1 LTNALY
7 LSEQGRILWGMEIS
21 WQLVID
27 CTDPRTMVEFWSQAM
42 RYIPEPPP
50 APHATWREHWQAM
63 GVPDDELGPGVGDLP
78 ESLVDPQGNG
88 PRWWFQQVPEAKSIK
103 NRLHV
108 DLLVG
113 GGRSVEFETRKE
125 RVTHEAQRLADLGA
139 TIREVMDLPEMDHFA
154 VCMADP
160 EGNEFDV
167 V

>member
-1 LTNALY
+1 MSARK
-7 LSEQGRILWGMEIS
+7 RILCGMENS

-27 CTDPRTMVEFWSQAM
+27 CADPQRMVEFWSQAM
-42 RYIPEPPP
+42 HYIPEPPP

-63 GVPDDELGPGVGDLP
+63 GVPEDELGPGVGDLP
-78 ESLVDPQGNG
+78 ESLVDPQGHG

-113 GGRSVEFETRKE
+113 GGRSVEFEVR
-125 RVTHEAQRLADLGA
+125 RQRADQEAQRLVALGA
-139 TIREVMDLPEMDHFA
+139 TIRQVMDLPEMDHFA